1 MRKILALVAVC
12 ALLMA
17 GCSSGA
23 SGKQFRQIVYSYTGG
38 VAGFDQSMAITA
50 NGTFQIAE
58 KGKPGRTGHIAND
71 DLRAL
76 RQLVSSIN
84 WANVDAEYI
93 DPRVADAI
101 VEGLSVEVGQSTYRT
116 RVGTGGE
123 PPAELAQLLG
133 ELKQIFGRQK

>member
-1 MRKILALVAVC
+1 MRKILALIAVC
-12 ALLMA
+12 ALLLA

-23 SGKQFRQIVYSYTGG
+23 SGKQFRQIAYSYTGG
-38 VAGFDQSMAITA
+38 IAGFDQSMAVSA

-58 KGKPGRTGHIAND
+58 KGKPGRTGQISTA
-71 DLRAL
+71 DLKAL

-84 WANVDAEYI
+84 WTNVEEQYI

-101 VEGLSVEVGQSTYRT
+101 VEGLSVDLGKSTYRT
-116 RVGTGGE
+116 RVGTGGQ

-133 ELKQIFGRQK
+133 KLKQIYDTQK